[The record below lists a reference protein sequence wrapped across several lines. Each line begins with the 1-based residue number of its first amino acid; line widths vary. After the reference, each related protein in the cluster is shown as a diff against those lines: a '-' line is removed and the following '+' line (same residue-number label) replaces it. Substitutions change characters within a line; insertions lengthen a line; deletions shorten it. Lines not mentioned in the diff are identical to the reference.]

1 MPYKLLTQFCKHS
14 ILATGL
20 TQPKHIPLTTS
31 QLQPCKTLWH
41 ETGRNIWQKGPCC
54 MAERHILQHETVNI
68 GTHSLACKNLLSDIT
83 PLLCTVKSVTM
94 TANAKEA
101 LHSAKPES
109 SIQLQ
114 NAQQL
119 DESQN
124 LSNEKSRRAT
134 ACKPVAR
141 RHQHLHICRDQ
152 AQWPLNLHI
161 RNTTN
166 MYRHIGNVPRSCAL
180 RADCAS
186 AQGVVNPHNPYP

>member
-1 MPYKLLTQFCKHS
+1 MTHSAGPCFQAKARLSDKCLFLHNQAVRRFYALPFFMPYKLLTLFCKHS

-68 GTHSLACKNLLSDIT
+68 GTHSLACKNLLSHIT

-124 LSNEKSRRAT
+124 LSNEKKS
-134 ACKPVAR
+134 P
-141 RHQHLHICRDQ
+141 
-152 AQWPLNLHI
+152 
-161 RNTTN
+161 
-166 MYRHIGNVPRSCAL
+166 GNSL
-180 RADCAS
+180 
-186 AQGVVNPHNPYP
+186 